1 MPSLQYLVIEWL
13 IPLAMVP
20 FVARRRRPFPAIAWL
35 GFIFAVPLFGVALY
49 LLIGEFGLRRRR
61 RRHRTPDPLD
71 AGHRIDP
78 DTLAEPSHTVAT
90 AIDGLARDR
99 DMPAPILA
107 ARSVELL
114 QDMAAVD
121 RLVEDIEAARD
132 HVHLLFFIYA
142 EDDTG
147 WRVAH
152 ALAEAAERGV
162 ACRLLVDA
170 HGSKQARKSIGP
182 WLERRGVRVERS
194 LRISPLQNPVRR
206 VDVRNHRKIAVIDGM
221 VAYTGSMNVHDSD
234 YELDEGEWSQITA
247 RIEGA
252 AVARLQQVFIHDWH
266 MSAEDHLQGDR
277 YYPGHEGGG
286 DVAVQVLEDGPSYAC
301 DSIQPA
307 LIEMIQ
313 SARERVVLTTPYF
326 VPDEPMRLALRL
338 AALRGVRIDLFVP
351 RASDRS
357 LADAA
362 ARAMFAELL
371 NAGGHIHRHGP
382 GVLHAKTIT
391 VDDSL
396 AMIGTANLDY
406 RSFFLNYEV
415 VLMVY
420 DPATAVALRTMQESY
435 AAACESLDCTDLET
449 RSRWERVLDD
459 VAKLFSPLL

>member
-13 IPLAMVP
+13 IPLVMVP

-35 GFIFAVPLFGVALY
+35 GFIFAVPLFGVVLY
-49 LLIGEFGLRRRR
+49 LLIGEYGLRRRR
-61 RRHRTPDPLD
+61 RGHRSPDPLE
-71 AGHRIDP
+71 AGGRIDP
-78 DTLAEPSHTVAT
+78 ATLFEPSRTVAT

-99 DMPAPILA
+99 DMPAPILT
-107 ARSVELL
+107 ARSVELM
-114 QDMAAVD
+114 QDTDAVD
-121 RLVEDIEAARD
+121 RLVEDIAAARD

-142 EDDTG
+142 DDDTG

-152 ALAEAAERGV
+152 AMAEAAGRGV

-170 HGSKQARKSIGP
+170 HGSKKARRSIGK
-182 WLERRGVRVERS
+182 WLEQRGVRVERS

-206 VDVRNHRKIAVIDGM
+206 VDVRNHRKVAVIDG
-221 VAYTGSMNVHDSD
+221 VIGYTGSMNIHDSD
-234 YELDEGEWSQITA
+234 YELDEGCWSQITA
-247 RIEGA
+247 RIAGA

-266 MSAEDHLQGDR
+266 MAAEQHLQGDNF
-277 YYPGHEGGG
+277 YPDHPEG
-286 DVAVQVLEDGPSYAC
+286 DIAVQILEDGPSYAC

-313 SARERVVLTTPYF
+313 TARERVTVTTPYF
-326 VPDEPMRLALRL
+326 VPDEAMRLALRL
-338 AALRGVRIDLFVP
+338 AALRGVRVDLFVP
-351 RASDRS
+351 RASDRG

-371 NAGGHIHRHGP
+371 NAGVHIHRHGP

-391 VDDSL
+391 VDDSI
-396 AMIGTANLDY
+396 AMTGTANLDY

-415 VLMVY
+415 VMMAY
-420 DPATAVALRTMQESY
+420 DPATAIMLRTMQQSY
-435 AAACESLDCTDLET
+435 SAACESLDCAA
-449 RSRWERVLDD
+449 WERRSKWERARDD